1 MGMWVYVHTF
11 PDGYRPQPQVVL
23 DAGAVVRVQKVASG
37 ATEHITRVVVEQGTV
52 RTTNVT
58 MTGEHEMII
67 PATVDDRGKSV
78 PVRLLAPSVVL
89 ADTKQPDKFGIENVP
104 VVIKPGVKVEAAD
117 VQQTF
122 NPAEFNPDHTRYI
135 ARSEK
140 AKPMAVNMYS
150 GFWTLV
156 VCVAVLISVSLFTE
170 PKPEGELT
178 NLVMGLTP
186 LPDDGP
192 CPWYYH
198 PYLWASLV
206 GVALVAINI
215 IFW

>member
-1 MGMWVYVHTF
+1 M
-11 PDGYRPQPQVVL
+11 
-23 DAGAVVRVQKVASG
+23 
-37 ATEHITRVVVEQGTV
+37 E
-52 RTTNVT
+52 
-58 MTGEHEMII
+58 
-67 PATVDDRGKSV
+67 
-78 PVRLLAPSVVL
+78 
-89 ADTKQPDKFGIENVP
+89 
-104 VVIKPGVKVEAAD
+104 
-117 VQQTF
+117 QTF

-156 VCVAVLISVSLFTE
+156 VCVAVLIGVSLFTE